1 MKTLLV
7 STLLIIGSLNA
18 VCQDSKWSMLPDNS
32 KKKADKTVSSFIKAI
47 NQNADLT
54 TFFTGNEANYAG
66 QIWMP
71 LNQYTKFIK
80 SILPTR
86 IDSAKFEFFDF
97 DDVDSS
103 QLIKAKAHEF
113 SRVFNNFSILALG
126 TVNNKEATL
135 ILQPVN
141 SDIRIYSITI
151 GDVGLQI
158 NDQKSDLNFDSIPI
172 IKMAIAIPPDFE
184 GPFTEKE
191 MIIYTLRGETERDA
205 IIQIMSFPKKAP
217 IKLICEQWV
226 NYITSDY
233 KRSDFEISYF
243 LNGYKF
249 DYEVVDQNNSIN
261 KGITVSLENN
271 GYSIILQYF
280 GFKSTYNT
288 HWKQIDEM
296 IRNLNLY

>member
-1 MKTLLV
+1 MKTLIV

-32 KKKADKTVSSFIKAI
+32 KKKADKTVTGFMKAI

-54 TFFTGNEANYAG
+54 TFFTGNEVNYAG

-71 LNQYTKFIK
+71 LEQYTQFIK
-80 SILPTR
+80 SILPTK
-86 IDSAKFEFFDF
+86 IDSAKFEFYDF

-103 QLIKAKAHEF
+103 QSIKVKAHEL

-126 TVNNKEATL
+126 TINNKEVTI

-141 SDIRIYSITI
+141 SDIKIYSITI
-151 GDVGLQI
+151 GGIGLQI
-158 NDQKSDLNFDSIPI
+158 NEQKSDLGFDSIPI
-172 IKMAIAIPPDFE
+172 IKMAIAIPPDFN
-184 GPFTEKE
+184 GPIKEKE
-191 MIIYTLRGETERDA
+191 MISYALSGETERDA
-205 IIQIMSFPKKAP
+205 IIQIMSLQKKAP

-226 NYITSDY
+226 NYITTDY

-249 DYEVVDQNNSIN
+249 DYEIVDQNNNIN
-261 KGITVSLENN
+261 KGITVGLENN

-280 GFKSTYNT
+280 GFKTTYNN

-296 IRNLNLY
+296 IRNLKLY